1 MIELRQVTFSR
12 TDGATQRKII
22 DDLSIVINEGQQ
34 VALVGDSGSGKT
46 TLLNLLAGLLVPTH
60 GEITVNGQL
69 ISHFNDN
76 ELAVYRRS
84 IGVIFQHYQ
93 LLEALSVADN
103 IRFQARLNDIKVDHA
118 QLETLAERLGIKDKL
133 RAFPNQLSGGEQ
145 QRVGIARAVINQP
158 KVILADEPT
167 GNLDSERSQEVV
179 DLLQTLCRER
189 RINLVMVTHSQR
201 LAGQFETQLR
211 LKNGKLY
218 D

>member
-1 MIELRQVTFSR
+1 MIQLNQVTFSR
-12 TDGATQRKII
+12 TDGSTQRRII
-22 DDLSIVINEGQQ
+22 DDLSITINDGQQ

-46 TLLNLLAGLLVPTH
+46 TLLNLLAGLLVPTQ
-60 GEITVNGQL
+60 GEITVNDNL

-76 ELAVYRRS
+76 QLALYRRT

-93 LLEALSVADN
+93 LLEALTVADN
-103 IRFQARLNDIKVDHA
+103 ISFQARLNGLKVERSHLESLA
-118 QLETLAERLGIKDKL
+118 QRLGIQDKL
-133 RAFPNQLSGGEQ
+133 NALPSQLSGGEQ
-145 QRVGIARAVINQP
+145 QRVGIARAIINQP

-179 DLLQTLCRER
+179 DLLQTLCVESNV
-189 RINLVMVTHSQR
+189 NLVMVTHSQR
-201 LAGQFETQLR
+201 LAGQFQTQLR

>member
-1 MIELRQVTFSR
+1 MIQLKQVTFSR
-12 TDGATQRKII
+12 TDGTTQRKII
-22 DDLSIVINEGQQ
+22 DDLSITINEGQQ

-46 TLLNLLAGLLVPTH
+46 TLLNLLAGLLVPTD
-60 GEITVNGQL
+60 GEITVNGHL

-76 ELAVYRRS
+76 QLALYRRT

-93 LLEALSVADN
+93 LLEALTVADN
-103 IRFQARLNDIKVDHA
+103 ISFQARLNGFKVEHK

-133 RAFPNQLSGGEQ
+133 SALPNQLSGGEQ
-145 QRVGIARAVINQP
+145 QRVGIARAVINHP

-179 DLLQTLCRER
+179 DLLQALCKER
-189 RINLVMVTHSQR
+189 NINLVMVTHSQR
-201 LAGQFETQLR
+201 LAKQFETQLR

>member
-1 MIELRQVTFSR
+1 MIQLNQVTFSR
-12 TDGATQRKII
+12 TDGSTQRRII
-22 DDLSIVINEGQQ
+22 DDLSITIGDGQQ

-46 TLLNLLAGLLVPTH
+46 TLLNLLAGLLVPTQ
-60 GEITVNGQL
+60 GEIIVNDNL

-76 ELAVYRRS
+76 RLALYRRT

-93 LLEALSVADN
+93 LLESLTVADN
-103 IRFQARLNDIKVDHA
+103 ISFQVRLNGFIVERS
-118 QLETLAERLGIKDKL
+118 QLDSLALRLGIVDKL
-133 RAFPNQLSGGEQ
+133 DVLPNQLSGGEQ
-145 QRVGIARAVINQP
+145 QRVGIARAIINRP

-179 DLLQTLCRER
+179 DLLQMLCSESN
-189 RINLVMVTHSQR
+189 INLVMVTHSQR
-201 LAGQFETQLR
+201 LAKQFQTQLR

>member
-1 MIELRQVTFSR
+1 MIQLNQVTFSR
-12 TDGATQRKII
+12 TDGSTQRRII
-22 DDLSIVINEGQQ
+22 DDLSITIDDGQQ

-46 TLLNLLAGLLVPTH
+46 TLLNLLAGLLVPTQ
-60 GEITVNGQL
+60 GEITVNDKR

-76 ELAVYRRS
+76 QLALYRRT

-93 LLEALSVADN
+93 LLEALTVADN
-103 IRFQARLNDIKVDHA
+103 ISFQARLNGFKVERA
-118 QLETLAERLGIKDKL
+118 QLNSLASRLGINDKL
-133 RAFPNQLSGGEQ
+133 DVLPSQLSGGEQ
-145 QRVGIARAVINQP
+145 QRVGIARAIINQP

-179 DLLQTLCRER
+179 DLLQTLCSESN
-189 RINLVMVTHSQR
+189 INLVMVTHSQR
-201 LAGQFETQLR
+201 LAKQFQTQLR

>member
-1 MIELRQVTFSR
+1 MIQLNQVTFSR
-12 TDGATQRKII
+12 TDGSTQRRII
-22 DDLSIVINEGQQ
+22 DDLSITIGDGQQ

-46 TLLNLLAGLLVPTH
+46 TLLNLLAGLLVPTQ
-60 GEITVNGQL
+60 GEIIVNDNL

-76 ELAVYRRS
+76 RLALYRRT

-93 LLEALSVADN
+93 LLESLTVADN
-103 IRFQARLNDIKVDHA
+103 ISFQARLNGFIVERS
-118 QLETLAERLGIKDKL
+118 QLDSLALRLGIVDKL
-133 RAFPNQLSGGEQ
+133 DVLPNQLSGGEQ
-145 QRVGIARAVINQP
+145 QRVGIARAIINRP

-179 DLLQTLCRER
+179 DLLQMLCSESN
-189 RINLVMVTHSQR
+189 INLVMVTHSQR
-201 LAGQFETQLR
+201 LAKQFQTQLR